1 MPYRSVRALTLVGFW
16 LTASLVALVAYVPT
30 NDHFHRI
37 SAGRQIVRDGE
48 LPFRDFLDP
57 GYFATELSSAAV
69 QRVFGDNLLGEIRSQ
84 RRMHRHRGHAGAATG
99 ISRVRLMAPGD
110 SGGRRSA
117 PVAATGV

>member
-16 LTASLVALVAYVPT
+16 LTASLIALIAYVPT

-69 QRVFGDNLLGEIRSQ
+69 QRVFGDNLLGEI
-84 RRMHRHRGHAGAATG
+84 GLNVACIATG
-99 ISRVRLMAPGD
+99 ATLVLLLAYRA
-110 SGGRRSA
+110 SGSWLLA
-117 PVAATGV
+117 TAAAAAAL